1 MTKYAGR
8 DLVLQIAAPNV
19 AGTLTSVASTDLFTT
34 SVTHGFVAN
43 DAVVFGSLT
52 GGAGLTIGKRYYVIA
67 AGLTTT
73 VFAVSLTVGGAS
85 FDHTT
90 NITAGTV
97 AKFQNVGQVTS
108 LGTAGSSRG
117 LIDASAY
124 GDAWKDY
131 VVGQQ
136 DGSEVDVE
144 VALDTLSVGHVAMKT
159 AYDAGVSIRF
169 GMTHVASA
177 LDIAFPA
184 LITNWER
191 GGDLDGVMKG
201 VGSMKILNPGVT
213 DTP

>member
-8 DLVLQIAAPNV
+8 DLVFYIAAPNV
-19 AGTLTSVASTDLFTT
+19 AGTLTSVAATDLFTT
-34 SVTHGFVAN
+34 SVAHGFVAG
-43 DAVVFGSLT
+43 DAVFFGTLT
-52 GGAGLTIGKRYYVIA
+52 GGAGLVTNKRYYVIA

-73 VFAVSLTVGGAS
+73 VFAVSATLGGAS

-90 NITAGTV
+90 NVTAGTV
-97 AKFQNVGQVTS
+97 AKFTAVGQVTA
-108 LGTAGSSRG
+108 LGTAGSTRD

-136 DGSEVDVE
+136 DGSEVDME
-144 VALDTLSVGHVAMKT
+144 VALDPVLAGHIAVKN
-159 AYDAGVSIRF
+159 AYNAGVPIIF
-169 GMTHVASA
+169 GMNHAASTF
-177 LDIAFPA
+177 DIAFPG
-184 LITNWER
+184 LITKWQR

-201 VGSMKILNPGVT
+201 EGTVKILNPGVT

>member
-34 SVTHGFVAN
+34 SVPHGFAVG
-43 DAVVFGSLT
+43 DAVVFGTLT
-52 GGAGLTIGKRYYVIA
+52 GGTGLTTGKRYYVIA
-67 AGLTTT
+67 GGFTTT

-85 FDHTT
+85 FDHTS
-90 NITAGTV
+90 NVTAGTV
-97 AKFQNVGQVTS
+97 AKFVSVGQVTT
-108 LGTAGSSRG
+108 LGNAGSSRD

-136 DGSEVDVE
+136 DGSEIDVE
-144 VALDTLSVGHVAMKT
+144 VALDPALTGQTSVRT
-159 AYDAGVSIRF
+159 AYDAGVPIRF

-177 LDIAFPA
+177 FDIAFPA
-184 LITNWER
+184 LITKWER
-191 GGDLDGVMKG
+191 GGERDGIMM
-201 VGSMKILNPGVT
+201 GSGSLKVLNPGVT

>member
-34 SVTHGFVAN
+34 SVTHGFVAG

-52 GGAGLTIGKRYYVIA
+52 GGAGLTVGKRYYVIA

-73 VFAVSLTVGGAS
+73 VFAVSLTQGGAS

-90 NITAGTV
+90 NVTAGTV
-97 AKFQNVGQVTS
+97 AKFNNVGQVTS
-108 LGTAGSSRG
+108 LGNAGSSRD

-136 DGSEVDVE
+136 DGSEVDFE
-144 VALDTLSVGHVAMKT
+144 VALDNASTGHVAVKT
-159 AYDAGVSIRF
+159 AYDAGVSVRF
-169 GMTHVASA
+169 GMTHTASA
-177 LDIAFPA
+177 FDIAFPS
-184 LITNWER
+184 LITKWER
-191 GGDLDGVMKG
+191 GGELAGVMMG
-201 VGSMKILNPGVT
+201 AGTLKILNPGVT

>member
-1 MTKYAGR
+1 MAKYAGR
-8 DLVLQIAAPNV
+8 DLVLTITAPNV

-34 SVTHGFVAN
+34 SVVHGFVAG
-43 DAVVFGSLT
+43 DAIAFGSLT
-52 GGAGLTIGKRYYVIA
+52 GGAGLTVGKRYYVIA

-73 VFAVSLTVGGAS
+73 VFAVSLTQGGAS

-90 NITAGTV
+90 NVTAGTV
-97 AKFQNVGQVTS
+97 AKFNPVGQVTT
-108 LGTAGSSRG
+108 LGTAGSSRD

-144 VALDTLSVGHVAMKT
+144 VALDNISTGHVAMKT
-159 AYDAGVSIRF
+159 AYDAGTSTRF
-169 GMTHVASA
+169 GMTHTASGF
-177 LDIAFPA
+177 DIAFPA
-184 LITNWER
+184 FITKWER

-201 VGSMKILNPGVT
+201 VGTLKIINPGTT

>member
-8 DLVLQIAAPNV
+8 DLVLYIAAPNV

-34 SVTHGFVAN
+34 SVTHGFAAN
-43 DAVVFGSLT
+43 DAVFFGSLV
-52 GGAGLTIGKRYYVIA
+52 GGAGLVAGKRYYVIS

-73 VFAVSLTVGGAS
+73 VFAVSATLGGAS

-90 NITAGTV
+90 NVTAGTV
-97 AKFQNVGQVTS
+97 AKFNAVGQVTAV
-108 LGTAGSSRG
+108 GEAGSSRD

-136 DGSEVDVE
+136 DGEAVPFE
-144 VALDTLSVGHVAMKT
+144 VALDPASTGHLAVKT
-159 AYDAGVSIRF
+159 AYLAGVPITF

-177 LDIAFPA
+177 FDIAFPA
-184 LITNWER
+184 LITKWAR
-191 GGDLDGVMKG
+191 GGDLDGLMKG
-201 VGSMKILNPGVT
+201 MGEMKILNPGVT